1 MKVRVTFGHRCA
13 IDTMKVSPLGHY
25 SIVDNRDNP
34 QYSHKHMS
42 YQAQIE
48 EALAGSTADYS
59 EIRIEESDS
68 TRLTYRGRSLDD
80 VNMTS
85 GKGGAVRVC
94 VNGSWGFASFNE
106 LSDLKSRVRDAVDQA
121 RSLASSNKGES
132 TMLAEVE
139 PHVDIVD
146 PVIVKDPREITLQE
160 KTKLADHYN
169 EIVWSQPGIVSSDIV
184 YGDSSQKIAF
194 GNSDGTYVEQERVHV
209 ISRISAQA
217 REGSDVQQAGFSIG
231 ALGDYSVFEGLD
243 DEVTEAAKR
252 AVDLL
257 EAKPLTG
264 GQRTVILDP
273 ILAGVFVHEA
283 FGHLSEAD
291 NVYENDKLKEL
302 MYLGRKFGGTHLNFT
317 DGAGQPGMRGSYK
330 YDDEGTSASLTPLV
344 RDGVLVGRLH
354 SRETAAKTGEA
365 PTGNARAINYRF
377 PPIVRMT
384 NTFIE
389 NGEATFDDLFEGVE
403 DGVYVKNW
411 YGGMTQHEMFTFSS
425 GEAYMIRNGEIQ
437 EAVRPVMLS
446 GNLFE
451 TLENVDAVANDRGF
465 NQGGGCGKGGQMPL
479 PVGTGSP
486 HIRIRNC
493 LISGA

>member
-1 MKVRVTFGHRCA
+1 
-13 IDTMKVSPLGHY
+13 
-25 SIVDNRDNP
+25 
-34 QYSHKHMS
+34 MS
-42 YQAQIE
+42 YRAQIE
-48 EALAGSTADYS
+48 DALNGHGADYS
-59 EIRIEESDS
+59 EIRVEESDS
-68 TRLTYRGRSLDD
+68 TRLTYRGRSLED

-94 VNGSWGFASFNE
+94 INGSWGFASFND
-106 LSDLKSRVRDAVDQA
+106 LSDLKSRVRDAAEQA
-121 RSLASSNKGES
+121 RSLASGKKGEA
-132 TMLAEVE
+132 TEIAEVE
-139 PHVDIVD
+139 PHVDIIE
-146 PVIVKDPREITLQE
+146 PHIVKDPRGISLEE
-160 KTKLADHYN
+160 KTRLADHYN
-169 EIVWSQPGIVSSDIV
+169 DIVWSEPGIVSSDII
-184 YGDSSQKIAF
+184 YGDNSRRVSFA
-194 GNSDGTYVEQERVHV
+194 NSDGTFVEQEVVHV

-217 REGSDVQQAGFSIG
+217 RDGSDVQQAGFSIG
-231 ALGDYSVFEGLD
+231 GLGDYGVFEDLD
-243 DEVTEAAKR
+243 DDVAAAAKR
-252 AVDLL
+252 AVGLL
-257 EAKPLTG
+257 SAEPLTG

-273 ILAGVFVHEA
+273 VLAGVFVHEA

-291 NVYENDKLKEL
+291 NVYENEKLKEL
-302 MYLGRKFGGTHLNFT
+302 MYLGRKFGGSHLNFT
-317 DGAGQPGMRGSYK
+317 DGALQPGMRGSYR
-330 YDDEGTSASLTPLV
+330 YDDEGTPASLTPLV

-354 SRETAAKTGEA
+354 SRETAAKTGEM

-389 NGEATFDDLFEGVE
+389 NGEATFDDLLEGVE

-425 GEAYMIRNGEIQ
+425 GEAYMIRDGEVQ

>member
-1 MKVRVTFGHRCA
+1 
-13 IDTMKVSPLGHY
+13 
-25 SIVDNRDNP
+25 
-34 QYSHKHMS
+34 MS
-42 YQAQIE
+42 YQTQIE
-48 EALAGSTADYS
+48 DALNGHTADYC
-59 EIRIEESDS
+59 EIRLEESDS
-68 TRLTYRGRSLDD
+68 ARLTYRGRTLDD
-80 VNMTS
+80 INMTS
-85 GKGGAVRVC
+85 GKGGAVRAC
-94 VNGSWGFASFNE
+94 VNGSWGFASFNDIA
-106 LSDLKSRVRDAVDQA
+106 DLKSRVKDATDQA
-121 RSLASSNKGES
+121 RSLVSGNKDES

-139 PHVDIVD
+139 PHVDIVE

-160 KTKLADHYN
+160 KTNLADHYN
-169 EIVWSQPGIVSSDIV
+169 DIVWTQSGIVSSDII
-184 YGDSSQKIAF
+184 YGDNSRKVAF
-194 GNSDGTYVEQERVHV
+194 GNSDGTYVEQEVIHV
-209 ISRISAQA
+209 ICRISAQA
-217 REGSDVQQAGFSIG
+217 RDGSDVQQAGFSIG
-231 ALGDYSVFEGLD
+231 ALGDYGVFEDLD
-243 DEVTEAAKR
+243 DQVEEAAKR
-252 AVDLL
+252 AVGLL
-257 EAKPLTG
+257 KAEPLTG

-273 ILAGVFVHEA
+273 VLAGVFVHEA

-302 MYLGRKFGGTHLNFT
+302 MYMGRKFGGKHLNFT
-317 DGAGQPGMRGSYK
+317 DGAAQPGMRGSYK
-330 YDDEGTSASLTPLV
+330 YDDEGTPAALTPLV
-344 RDGVLVGRLH
+344 RDGILVGRLH
-354 SRETAAKTGEA
+354 SRETAAKTDEA
-365 PTGNARAINYRF
+365 PTGNARAISYRF

-389 NGEATFDDLFEGVE
+389 NGEATFDDLLEGVE

-425 GEAYMIRNGEIQ
+425 GEAYMIRNGQVQ

>member
-1 MKVRVTFGHRCA
+1 
-13 IDTMKVSPLGHY
+13 
-25 SIVDNRDNP
+25 
-34 QYSHKHMS
+34 MS
-42 YQAQIE
+42 YQSRIE
-48 EALAGSTADYS
+48 DALTANSADYC

-68 TRLTYRGRSLDD
+68 TRLTYRGKSLDD
-80 VNMTS
+80 INITS
-85 GKGGAVRVC
+85 GKGCAVRAC
-94 VNGSWGFASFNE
+94 VNGSWGFASFNDID
-106 LSDLKSRVRDAVDQA
+106 DLNSRVKDAADQA
-121 RSLASSNKGES
+121 RSLASGNKSES
-132 TMLAEVE
+132 TMLAEIE
-139 PHVDIVD
+139 PHTDIVE
-146 PVIVKDPREITLQE
+146 PVIVKDPREISLQE

-169 EIVWSQPGIVSSDIV
+169 DIVWSQPGIASSDII
-184 YGDSSQKIAF
+184 YGDNSRKVAF
-194 GNSDGTYVEQERVHV
+194 ANSDGTYVEQEVIHV
-209 ISRISAQA
+209 ISRVSAQA
-217 REGSDVQQAGFSIG
+217 RDGSDVQQAGFSIG
-231 ALGDYSVFEGLD
+231 ALGDYGVFEDLD
-243 DEVTEAAKR
+243 DQVSEAAER
-252 AVDLL
+252 AVGLL

-273 ILAGVFVHEA
+273 VLAGVFVHEA

-302 MYLGRKFGGTHLNFT
+302 MYMGRKFGGEHLNFT
-317 DGAGQPGMRGSYK
+317 DGAAQPGMRGSYK
-330 YDDEGTSASLTPLV
+330 YDDEGTPSALTPLV

-354 SRETAAKTGEA
+354 SRETAAKTGEL
-365 PTGNARAINYRF
+365 PTGNARAISYRF

-389 NGEATFDDLFEGVE
+389 NGEATFDDLLEGVE

-425 GEAYMIRNGEIQ
+425 GEAYMIRNGEVQ

>member
-1 MKVRVTFGHRCA
+1 
-13 IDTMKVSPLGHY
+13 
-25 SIVDNRDNP
+25 
-34 QYSHKHMS
+34 MS
-42 YQAQIE
+42 YRAQIE
-48 EALAGSTADYS
+48 DAIAGNDADYC

-68 TRLTYRGRSLDD
+68 TRLTYRGRTLDD
-80 VNMTS
+80 INMTS
-85 GKGGAVRVC
+85 AKGGAVRVC
-94 VNGSWGFASFNE
+94 VNGSWGFASFN
-106 LSDLKSRVRDAVDQA
+106 DLADINSRLDDATSQA
-121 RSLASSNKGES
+121 RSLASGNNGES

-139 PHVDIVD
+139 PHVEIVD
-146 PVIVKDPREITLQE
+146 PVIVKDPRKVPLKD
-160 KTKLADHYN
+160 KTALADHYN
-169 EIVWSQPGIVSSDIV
+169 DIVWQETGIVSSDII
-184 YGDSSQKIAF
+184 YGDNSRKIAF
-194 GNSDGTYVEQERVHV
+194 GNSDGTYVEQEHVHV

-217 REGSDVQQAGFSIG
+217 RDGSDVQQAGFSIG
-231 ALGDYSVFEGLD
+231 ALGDYSLFEDLD
-243 DEVTEAAKR
+243 DQVAEAAKR
-252 AVDLL
+252 AVGLL
-257 EAKPLTG
+257 KAKPLTG

-273 ILAGVFVHEA
+273 VLAGVFVHEA

-302 MYLGRKFGGTHLNFT
+302 MYMGRKFGGEHLNFT
-317 DGAGQPGMRGSYK
+317 DGAAQGGMRGSYK
-330 YDDEGTSASLTPLV
+330 YDDEGTAASLTPLV

-354 SRETAAKTGEA
+354 SRETAAKTGES
-365 PTGNARAINYRF
+365 PTGNARAISYRF

-389 NGEATFDDLFEGVE
+389 NGEATFDDLIEGVDE
-403 DGVYVKNW
+403 GVYVKNW

-425 GEAYMIRNGEIQ
+425 GEAYMIRNGEVQ

-451 TLENVDAVANDRGF
+451 TLENVDAVGNDRGF

>member
-1 MKVRVTFGHRCA
+1 
-13 IDTMKVSPLGHY
+13 
-25 SIVDNRDNP
+25 
-34 QYSHKHMS
+34 MS
-42 YQAQIE
+42 YQSRIE
-48 EALAGSTADYS
+48 DALTANSADYC

-68 TRLTYRGRSLDD
+68 TRLTYRGKSLDD
-80 VNMTS
+80 INITS
-85 GKGGAVRVC
+85 GKGGAVRAC
-94 VNGSWGFASFNE
+94 VNGSWGFASFNDID
-106 LSDLKSRVRDAVDQA
+106 DLNSRVKDAADQA
-121 RSLASSNKGES
+121 RSLASGNKSES
-132 TMLAEVE
+132 TMLAEIE
-139 PHVDIVD
+139 PHTDIVE
-146 PVIVKDPREITLQE
+146 PVIVKDPREISLQE

-169 EIVWSQPGIVSSDIV
+169 DIVWSQPGIASSDII
-184 YGDSSQKIAF
+184 YGDNSRKVAF
-194 GNSDGTYVEQERVHV
+194 ANSDGTYVEQEVIHV

-217 REGSDVQQAGFSIG
+217 RDGSDVQQAGFSIG
-231 ALGDYSVFEGLD
+231 ALGDYGVFEDLD
-243 DEVTEAAKR
+243 DQVSEAAER
-252 AVDLL
+252 AVGLL

-273 ILAGVFVHEA
+273 VLAGVFVHEA

-302 MYLGRKFGGTHLNFT
+302 MYMGRKFGGEHLNFT
-317 DGAGQPGMRGSYK
+317 DGAAQPGMRGSYK
-330 YDDEGTSASLTPLV
+330 YDDEGTPSALTPLV

-354 SRETAAKTGEA
+354 SRETAAKTGEL
-365 PTGNARAINYRF
+365 PTGNARAISYRF

-389 NGEATFDDLFEGVE
+389 NGEATFDDLLEGVE

-425 GEAYMIRNGEIQ
+425 GEAYMIRNGEVQ